1 MRFYETNFEEYI
13 QSVDR
18 CNYHPEIKAIEH
30 CFPRSIQQ
38 FDNLIVYG
46 PPGSGKYSQVL
57 HLLRRYS
64 STDLKYQTKL
74 KVESEKASY
83 TCSISDIH
91 YEVDMMLLGCNPKII
106 WHEIYQQI
114 LEIVMTSPL
123 KMGIVVCKNFHTIH
137 SELLE
142 IFYSYIQQF
151 NNPYMKVQI
160 KFVLIT
166 EHMSFIPTNIRKICA
181 HLHLKRPDPANF
193 DVGLQP
199 PPPQPGGAQP
209 QPGGPTFSAKIANF
223 RRPLCPTIR
232 DVDPDSVLN
241 LKEYRSFDLVPTAD
255 ALPSDIFNTVCNG
268 IMQEMNRAVDNRAF
282 DFARFRDIV
291 YDILVYN
298 LDATECIYQILIQT
312 ILSGRLTPKSVD
324 FLLEK
329 TYVFLKHYNN
339 NYRPIYHLETMLFSI
354 IIELKKNG
362 VREKKKPRKTAAAVH
377 GVSG

>member
-30 CFPRSIQQ
+30 TFPRSIQQ

-46 PPGSGKYSQVL
+46 PSGAGKYSQVL
-57 HLLRRYS
+57 YLLRRYS

-74 KVESEKASY
+74 KIESEKASY
-83 TCSISDIH
+83 TCAISDIH

-114 LEIVMTSPL
+114 LEIVMTSPA
-123 KMGIVVCKNFHTIH
+123 KMGIIVCKNFHTIH

-160 KFVLIT
+160 KFVLLT
-166 EHMSFIPTNIRKICA
+166 EHISFIPTNIRNACA
-181 HLHLKRPDPANF
+181 HLHIKRP
-193 DVGLQP
+193 VIL
-199 PPPQPGGAQP
+199 GGTSTASVSES
-209 QPGGPTFSAKIANF
+209 FVAKIANF
-223 RRPLCPTIR
+223 RRPISTTHGISPE
-232 DVDPDSVLN
+232 SVLN
-241 LKEYRSFDLVPTAD
+241 LKEYRSFDLVPSAD
-255 ALPSDIFNTVCNG
+255 ALPTDIFNTVCNG
-268 IMQEMNRAVDNRAF
+268 ILQEMDRAVEDRAF

-298 LDATECIYQILIQT
+298 LDATECIYQILVTTIQ
-312 ILSGRLTPKSVD
+312 SGRLSESSVQ

-329 TYVFLKHYNN
+329 TYPFLKYYNN

-354 IIELKKNG
+354 IIELKKHG
-362 VREKKKPRKTAAAVH
+362 KKSAISSRKTPASAR
-377 GVSG
+377 GDRR